1 MIGGGIGGGMLGC
14 GLKLFRVEVGETMRY
29 RCEYLHVPT
38 SSRIL
43 FTVRVP
49 INEERV
55 NLWNSAYEA
64 IAKRY
69 AARWIEQTGIGV
81 DCVPLS
87 VVRVTDKMSVWSDP
101 VVPLTDLYSGQLEE
115 RDDPRPPSD

>member
-1 MIGGGIGGGMLGC
+1 MIGGGIGGAMMGC
-14 GLKLFRVEVGETMRY
+14 GLKLFRIEVRETMRY

-43 FTVRVP
+43 FTVKVP
-49 INEERV
+49 INHEGAI
-55 NLWNSAYEA
+55 LWNTAYEA

-87 VVRVTDKMSVWSDP
+87 VVRVTDKMSVWLDP
-101 VVPLTDLYSGQLEE
+101 IINRSTYKNPVQIP
-115 RDDPRPPSD
+115 